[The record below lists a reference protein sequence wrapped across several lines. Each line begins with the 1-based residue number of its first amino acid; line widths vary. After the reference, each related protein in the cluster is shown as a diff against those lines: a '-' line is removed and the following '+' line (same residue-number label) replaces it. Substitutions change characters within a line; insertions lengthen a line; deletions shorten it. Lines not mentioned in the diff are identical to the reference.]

1 MKMDREQLL
10 ADFSPFADIGENAPR
25 ISEKKGKFTVSFTRD
40 GRDLKLIIDS
50 VSGSVQ
56 STVGKGTTKNH
67 TSVTTLLASELFANL
82 RRWAEIQRELLA
94 GEFDPRRMI
103 PINATT
109 HSGSCIQSIN
119 DISNLLGSGP
129 RLGDN
134 SEILL
139 IDGPAG
145 IGKTNLISQLAL
157 ERAVSYKA
165 TPTPL
170 VLHIKSRGR
179 VLSNLE
185 DLMAFSLQ
193 TIRASVTYDQIP
205 VLVRHGLIIAAID
218 GFDELGDPN
227 GYDTAWA
234 QLSDLIASV
243 RGKGTLILAGRDT
256 FISRARLLRDVNS
269 LREGVDVVHSLTL
282 LLPSALQ
289 AKEWLRTHNWTEA
302 NFRIPS
308 VSVLLE
314 EGSFALRPVF
324 LKLLAE
330 QIKPKDI
337 RGEHERFLTPFLLKN
352 IVSREAKLFGKAV
365 QAVIPMPQIEAFV
378 SNFMLET
385 AREMADMQAEALD
398 GTTLSWIAEAAL
410 GDGYPSD
417 IVGLIKNR
425 AAVVALLMNDE
436 RPGYKAFVHT
446 HIQNYYL
453 ARVAIEAISRGDT
466 PKFIRRNILGAE
478 FLSTFVDVAS
488 EYSSSTSSPINSFLG
503 RAQNLAQTYPH
514 LDRGARNLGA
524 LLLASLQ
531 TARPEDEAY
540 FAGFQVDDAVI
551 RGTAGPATINEVTI
565 NQLDC
570 RQADLTSLV
579 FKNSSITSVIADD
592 ASRFSS
598 TIPVPVFLITE
609 NGLQITDTDK
619 INQWLD
625 ERGRSTKPVTNPV
638 VPDKVKAHRIYA
650 LLGRACRTRQY
661 WLRAGDDDVHAER
674 ILNDT
679 YWPVLSR
686 VLEENG
692 FLRIERRDASGGSSP
707 FYHIRQSQQLLSERS
722 SDTEVVKFFKDLA
735 AAI

>member
-1 MKMDREQLL
+1 MNREQLL
-10 ADFSPFADIGENAPR
+10 ADFSPFADIGENAPK
-25 ISEKKGKFTVSFTRD
+25 ISEKSGKFIVSFTRD
-40 GRDLKLIIDS
+40 GRELKLTIDP
-50 VSGSVQ
+50 VSGAVQ
-56 STVGKGTTKNH
+56 STLGKGTTKNH
-67 TSVTTLLASELFANL
+67 TSVATLLASELFANL

-94 GEFDPRRMI
+94 REVDPRRMI
-103 PINATT
+103 PINAKT
-109 HSGSCIQSIN
+109 HSDNRIQSVN
-119 DISNLLGSGP
+119 DVSNLLGSGARP
-129 RLGDN
+129 DDAT
-134 SEILL
+134 EILL

-157 ERAVSYKA
+157 ERAASYKE
-165 TPTPL
+165 TPNPL
-170 VLHIKSRGR
+170 ILHIKSRGR
-179 VLSNLE
+179 VLSNLD

-193 TIRASVTYDQIP
+193 TIRSTVTYDQIP

-234 QLSDLIASV
+234 QLSDLIAAV

-256 FISRARLLRDVNS
+256 FISRARLLRDVSS
-269 LREGVDVVHSLTL
+269 LRDGVDVVHDLTL
-282 LLPSALQ
+282 LLPSPQQ
-289 AKEWLRTHNWTEA
+289 AKEWLRAHNWTEA
-302 NFRIPS
+302 NFLIPS

-314 EGSFALRPVF
+314 DDSFALRPVF

-330 QIKPKDI
+330 RIKPKDI
-337 RGEHERFLTPFLLKN
+337 KGEHERFLTPFLLKH
-352 IVSREAKLFGKAV
+352 IVTREAKLFGKAV
-365 QAVIPMPQIEAFV
+365 QAVITPPQIEEFV
-378 SNFMLET
+378 TNFMLET

-398 GTTLSWIAEAAL
+398 SATLSWIAEAAL

-425 AAVVALLMNDE
+425 AGVVPLLMNDE
-436 RPGYKAFVHT
+436 RVGYKAFVHT
-446 HIQNYYL
+446 YIQNYYL
-453 ARVAIEAISRGDT
+453 ARVAIEAISHGDL

-488 EYSSSTSSPINSFLG
+488 EYASLPSSPISEFLS

-531 TARPEDEAY
+531 NVRAENEAY

-551 RGTAGPATINEVTI
+551 RGTAGPATINEVII

-570 RQADLTSLV
+570 RRADLSSLI
-579 FKNSSITSVIADD
+579 FESSSITSLIADD
-592 ASRFSS
+592 TSRFPPS
-598 TIPVPVFLITE
+598 IPVPKVLITE
-609 NGLQITDTDK
+609 SGLQVTDVDK
-619 INQWLD
+619 ITQWLD
-625 ERGRSTKPVTNPV
+625 ERGRSTEPTTSPV
-638 VPDKVKAHRIYA
+638 VPDKVKTHGVYA

-674 ILNDT
+674 ILKDT
-679 YWPVLSR
+679 YWPVLSK

-692 FLRIERRDASGGSSP
+692 FLRIEKRDASGGSSP
-707 FYHIRQSQQLLSERS
+707 FYHIRQSARLLSES
-722 SDTEVVKFFKDLA
+722 ISDTEVVKFFSDLA

>member
-1 MKMDREQLL
+1 MNREQIL

-25 ISEKKGKFTVSFTRD
+25 ISELKGKFTVSFTRD
-40 GRDLKLIIDS
+40 GRELKLVIDS
-50 VSGSVQ
+50 VSGAVQ
-56 STVGKGTTKNH
+56 SKLGKGTTKNH
-67 TSVTTLLASELFANL
+67 TSIATLLASDLFANL

-94 GEFDPRRMI
+94 GEAEPRRMI
-103 PINATT
+103 RINAKT
-109 HSGSCIQSIN
+109 HSDICIQSIN
-119 DISNLLGSGP
+119 DVSKLLGSGA
-129 RLGDN
+129 RLVGAT
-134 SEILL
+134 EILL

-157 ERAVSYKA
+157 ERAASYKA

-179 VLSNLE
+179 VLSNLD

-193 TIRASVTYDQIP
+193 TIRSTVTYDQIP
-205 VLVRHGLIIAAID
+205 VLVRHGLIVAAID

-234 QLSDLIASV
+234 QLSELIASV

-256 FISRARLLRDVNS
+256 FISRARLLRDVSS
-269 LREGVDVVHSLTL
+269 LREDVDVVHGLTL
-282 LLPSALQ
+282 LLPSPQQ
-289 AKEWLRTHNWTEA
+289 AKEWLRAHNWTEA
-302 NFRIPS
+302 NFLIPS

-314 EGSFALRPVF
+314 DGSFALRPVF

-337 RGEHERFLTPFLLKN
+337 KGEHERFLTPFLLKN

-365 QAVIPMPQIEAFV
+365 QAVIPTPQIEAFV
-378 SNFMLET
+378 TNFMLET

-398 GTTLSWIAEAAL
+398 GATLSWIAEAAL

-436 RPGYKAFVHT
+436 RPGYKTFVHT

-453 ARVAIEAISRGDT
+453 AKVAIEAISSGDT

-488 EYSSSTSSPINSFLG
+488 EYSSSPSSPISGFLS

-531 TARPEDEAY
+531 NVRAEDEAY
-540 FAGFQVDDAVI
+540 FAGFQVDDAVT
-551 RGTAGPATINEVTI
+551 RGTAGPATINEVII

-570 RQADLTSLV
+570 RQADLSSLV
-579 FKNSSITSVIADD
+579 FKDSSITSLIADD
-592 ASRFSS
+592 ASRFPSS
-598 TIPVPVFLITE
+598 IPAPKVLITE
-609 NGLQITDTDK
+609 SGLQVTDADK
-619 INQWLD
+619 ITQWLD
-625 ERGRSTKPVTNPV
+625 ERGRSTKPTTSTV
-638 VPDKVKAHRIYA
+638 VPAKVKSHRIYA
-650 LLGRACRTRQY
+650 LLGRACRMRQY
-661 WLRAGDDDVHAER
+661 WLREGGDSDVYAEK
-674 ILNDT
+674 ILKDAN
-679 YWPVLSR
+679 WPVLSR
-686 VLEENG
+686 VLHENG
-692 FLRIERRDASGGSSP
+692 FLRIEKRDASGGSSP
-707 FYHIRQSQQLLSERS
+707 FYHIRQSQRLLSEKS

>member
-1 MKMDREQLL
+1 MNREQLL

-25 ISEKKGKFTVSFTRD
+25 ISEKNGKFNVGFTRD
-40 GRDLKLIIDS
+40 GRELKLVIDS
-50 VSGSVQ
+50 VSGVVQ
-56 STVGKGTTKNH
+56 STLGKGATKSY
-67 TSVTTLLASELFANL
+67 TSVATLLASELFANL

-94 GEFDPRRMI
+94 VEFESRRMI
-103 PINATT
+103 PINAKT
-109 HSGSCIQSIN
+109 HSDNRIQSI
-119 DISNLLGSGP
+119 DDVSELLGSGARP
-129 RLGDN
+129 VDAT
-134 SEILL
+134 EILL

-170 VLHIKSRGR
+170 VLHVKSRGR
-179 VLSNLE
+179 VLSNLD

-193 TIRASVTYDQIP
+193 TIRSTVTYDQIP
-205 VLVRHGLIIAAID
+205 VLVRHGLIVAAID

-256 FISRARLLRDVNS
+256 FISRARLLKDVSS
-269 LREGVDVVHSLTL
+269 LREGVDVVHGLTL
-282 LLPSALQ
+282 LLPSPQQ

-302 NFRIPS
+302 NFLIPS

-314 EGSFALRPVF
+314 DDSFALRPVF

-337 RGEHERFLTPFLLKN
+337 KGEHERFLTPFLLKN
-352 IVSREAKLFGKAV
+352 IVNREAKLFGKAV
-365 QAVIPMPQIEAFV
+365 QAVIPTPQMEEFV
-378 SNFMLET
+378 TNFMLET

-398 GTTLSWIAEAAL
+398 GATLSWIAEAAL

-436 RPGYKAFVHT
+436 RPGYKTFVHT

-453 ARVAIEAISRGDT
+453 ARVTIEAISRGDM

-488 EYSSSTSSPINSFLG
+488 EYSSSPSSPIVGFLS

-531 TARPEDEAY
+531 NVHAEDAAY

-551 RGTAGPATINEVTI
+551 RGTAGPATIDEVVI

-570 RQADLTSLV
+570 RQADLSSLV
-579 FKNSSITSVIADD
+579 FKDSSITSLIADD
-592 ASRFSS
+592 ASRFPSS
-598 TIPVPVFLITE
+598 IPAPKVLITE
-609 NGLQITDTDK
+609 SGIQVTDADK
-619 INQWLD
+619 ITQWLD
-625 ERGRSTKPVTNPV
+625 ERGRSTKPTTSSV
-638 VPDKVKAHRIYA
+638 VPDKVKTHRIYT
-650 LLGRACRTRQY
+650 LLGRACRVRQY

-674 ILNDT
+674 ILKDA

-686 VLEENG
+686 VLDENG
-692 FLRIERRDASGGSSP
+692 FLRIEKRDASGGSSP
-707 FYHIRQSQQLLSERS
+707 FYHIRQSQRLLSEKS
-722 SDTEVVKFFKDLA
+722 TDTEVVKFFRDLA

>member
-1 MKMDREQLL
+1 MNREQLL

-25 ISEKKGKFTVSFTRD
+25 ISEKKGIFTVSFTRD
-40 GRDLKLIIDS
+40 GRELKLVIDS
-50 VSGSVQ
+50 VTGAVQ
-56 STVGKGTTKNH
+56 SKQGKGATKNH
-67 TSVTTLLASELFANL
+67 TSVATLLASESFANL
-82 RRWAEIQRELLA
+82 RRWAEIQRDLLA
-94 GEFDPRRMI
+94 EEAEPRRMI
-103 PINATT
+103 PINGKT
-109 HSGSCIQSIN
+109 HSDKCIQSIN
-119 DISNLLGSGP
+119 DVSNLLGSGARP
-129 RLGDN
+129 GDAT
-134 SEILL
+134 EILL

-145 IGKTNLISQLAL
+145 IGKTNLISQLTL
-157 ERAVSYKA
+157 ERAVTYKA

-193 TIRASVTYDQIP
+193 TIRAAVTYDQIP
-205 VLVRHGLIIAAID
+205 VLVRHGLIVAAID

-256 FISRARLLRDVNS
+256 FISRARLLKDVSS
-269 LREGVDVVHSLTL
+269 LREDVDVVHGLTL
-282 LLPSALQ
+282 LLPSPQQ
-289 AKEWLRTHNWTEA
+289 AKEWLRRHNWTDA
-302 NFRIPS
+302 NFLIPS

-314 EGSFALRPVF
+314 DGSFALRPVF

-337 RGEHERFLTPFLLKN
+337 KGEHERFLTPFLLKN

-365 QAVIPMPQIEAFV
+365 QAVIPMPQIEVFV
-378 SNFMLET
+378 TNFMLET

-453 ARVAIEAISRGDT
+453 ARVAIDTISRGDT

-488 EYSSSTSSPINSFLG
+488 EYSSSPSSPISGFLS

-531 TARPEDEAY
+531 NVHPEDKAY
-540 FAGFQVDDAVI
+540 LVGFQVDDAVI
-551 RGTAGPATINEVTI
+551 RGTAGPATINEVMI

-570 RQADLTSLV
+570 RQADLSSLV
-579 FKNSSITSVIADD
+579 FKDSNITSLIADD
-592 ASRFSS
+592 ASRFPSS
-598 TIPVPVFLITE
+598 IPVPVVLITE
-609 NGLQITDTDK
+609 NGLQVTDADK
-619 INQWLD
+619 ITQWLD
-625 ERGRSTKPVTNPV
+625 ERGRSTKPTTSPV
-638 VPDKVKAHRIYA
+638 VPDKVKTHRIYA
-650 LLGRACRTRQY
+650 LLGRACRMRQY

-674 ILNDT
+674 ILNDD

-686 VLEENG
+686 VLDENG
-692 FLRIERRDASGGSSP
+692 FLRIEKRDASGGSSP
-707 FYHIRQSQQLLSERS
+707 FYHIKQSQRILSERS
-722 SDTEVVKFFKDLA
+722 SDTEVVKFFSDLST
-735 AAI
+735 AI

>member
-1 MKMDREQLL
+1 MNREQLI
-10 ADFSPFADIGENAPR
+10 ADFAPFADIGENAPK
-25 ISEKKGKFTVSFTRD
+25 ISEQQGKFTVSFTRD

-50 VSGSVQ
+50 GSGAVQ
-56 STVGKGTTKNH
+56 STMVKGAKKNY
-67 TSVTTLLASELFANL
+67 TSVATLLASELFANL
-82 RRWAEIQRELLA
+82 RRWAEIQRELMSR
-94 GEFDPRRMI
+94 EVEPRRMI
-103 PINATT
+103 PINAKT
-109 HSGSCIQSIN
+109 HSESCIQSIN
-119 DISNLLGSGP
+119 DVSNLLGSGVRP
-129 RLGDN
+129 SDAT
-134 SEILL
+134 EILL

-157 ERAVSYKA
+157 ARAVSYKE

-193 TIRASVTYDQIP
+193 TIRAAVTYDQIP
-205 VLVRHGLIIAAID
+205 VLVRHGLIVAAID

-269 LREGVDVVHSLTL
+269 LRENVDVVHGLTL
-282 LLPSALQ
+282 LLPSPQQ
-289 AKEWLRTHNWTEA
+289 AKEWLRSHNWSDA
-302 NFRIPS
+302 NFLIPS

-314 EGSFALRPVF
+314 DGSFALRPVF
-324 LKLLAE
+324 LKLLAV
-330 QIKPKDI
+330 QINPKDI
-337 RGEHERFLTPFLLKN
+337 QGEHERFLTPFLLKN

-365 QAVIPMPQIEAFV
+365 QAIIPTPQIEAFV
-378 SNFMLET
+378 TNFMLET

-410 GDGYPSD
+410 GDGYPPD

-425 AAVVALLMNDE
+425 AAVIALLMNDE

-453 ARVAIEAISRGDT
+453 SRVAIEAISHGDT

-488 EYSSSTSSPINSFLG
+488 EYISSPSLSISGFFS

-514 LDRGARNLGA
+514 LDRGARNIGA

-531 TARPEDEAY
+531 NVSPEDKAY

-551 RGTAGPATINEVTI
+551 RGTAGLATINAVII

-570 RQADLTSLV
+570 RQADLGSLV
-579 FKNSSITSVIADD
+579 FKDSSITTLIADD
-592 ASRFSS
+592 ATRFPSS
-598 TIPVPVFLITE
+598 IPVPSVLITE
-609 NGLQITDTDK
+609 NGLQVTDADK
-619 INQWLD
+619 IAQWLD
-625 ERGRSTKPVTNPV
+625 ERGRSTKPTENPV
-638 VPDKVKAHRIYA
+638 VPGKVKTHRIYT
-650 LLGRACRTRQY
+650 LLGKACRMRQY
-661 WLRAGDDDVHAER
+661 WLRAGDDDIHAER
-674 ILNDT
+674 ILNDA
-679 YWPVLSR
+679 YWPALREVLD
-686 VLEENG
+686 VNG
-692 FLRIERRDASGGSSP
+692 FLRVERRQASGSSSP
-707 FYHIRQSQQLLSERS
+707 FYHIKQSERLLSERS
-722 SDTEVVKFFKDLA
+722 SDTEVVKFFQDLA
-735 AAI
+735 AVI